1 MYTELRIKSTYMVI
15 LGQSAFEMPSR
26 RNNNVDVTCSTLY
39 IKCITMRNIKCAKP
53 LKKSFIFT
61 QSYNLKKKITCFFAR
76 LTVNC
81 RDNMQQIHG
90 KK

>member
-1 MYTELRIKSTYMVI
+1 MCKT
-15 LGQSAFEMPSR
+15 
-26 RNNNVDVTCSTLY
+26 
-39 IKCITMRNIKCAKP
+39 

-61 QSYNLKKKITCFFAR
+61 QSYNLKKKLRAFFAR

>member
-1 MYTELRIKSTYMVI
+1 MYIELRIKSTYIVI

-26 RNNNVDVTCSTLY
+26 RNNNADVTCSTLY

-53 LKKSFIFT
+53 LKKS
-61 QSYNLKKKITCFFAR
+61 YNLKKKITRFFAR

>member
-1 MYTELRIKSTYMVI
+1 MYIELRIKSTYIVI

-61 QSYNLKKKITCFFAR
+61 QSYNLKKKITCFFCKIDSK
-76 LTVNC
+76 L
-81 RDNMQQIHG
+81 QG
-90 KK
+90 